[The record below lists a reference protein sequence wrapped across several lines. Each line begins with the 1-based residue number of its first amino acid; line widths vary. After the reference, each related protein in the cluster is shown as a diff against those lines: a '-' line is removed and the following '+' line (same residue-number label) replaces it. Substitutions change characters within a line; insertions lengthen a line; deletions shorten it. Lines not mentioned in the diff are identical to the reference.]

1 MRYAKG
7 IRMNSFSK
15 IVCFFLAA
23 IVMFLGP
30 LLYMAQKQDAISQN
44 YITNETAK
52 FVDSIKNTGHLS
64 SKMYMD
70 YIRKIDATNNLYKIE
85 IVHSHKIVE
94 PVYDEN
100 TGTFLNEYN
109 TYYRNTYQDDI
120 MDSFDRGVEYYFTQ
134 GDYISL
140 TVFNRTRTLAT
151 KLMELFYSWD
161 IPDEQI
167 LVTYGGMIRDEDY

>member
-1 MRYAKG
+1 
-7 IRMNSFSK
+7 MNSFSK

-23 IVMFLGP
+23 AVMFLGP

-44 YITNETAK
+44 YITNETAR

-64 SKMYMD
+64 REMYMD
-70 YIRKIDATNNLYKIE
+70 YVKKIDATNNLYKIE

-94 PVYDEN
+94 PLYDEN

-120 MDSFDRGVEYYFTQ
+120 MDAFDRGEEYYFVR
-134 GDYISL
+134 GDLLSL
-140 TVFNRTRTLAT
+140 TVLNRTKTLAT
-151 KLMELFYSWD
+151 KLMELFYASD

-167 LVTYGGMIRDEDY
+167 LVTYGGMIRDETD